1 MLPCSRDVS
10 IFLGERLPARQPV
23 TAWEDIMANMDY
35 PGPCPSCS
43 GIEGCASDASKKD
56 AVNRYCKGL
65 EMELN
70 AWKAQ
75 LYDILVATEKLSG
88 DDMSKMES
96 TLNMI
101 KSTVGE
107 LEAIKNQML
116 DTCPSTVDK
125 EGAIGSK
132 LEQLRNE
139 YSKALEILPA
149 GWFGG

>member
-1 MLPCSRDVS
+1 
-10 IFLGERLPARQPV
+10 
-23 TAWEDIMANMDY
+23 MANMDY

-43 GIEGCASDASKKD
+43 GIEGCTSDANRQD
-56 AVNRYCKGL
+56 AVKRYCKGL

-75 LYDILVATEKLSG
+75 LYDILVAAEKLSG
-88 DDMSKMES
+88 DDMSKMEN
-96 TLNMI
+96 TLTMI

-107 LEAIKNQML
+107 LEAVKNQML
-116 DTCPSTVDK
+116 DTCPSTVDQ

-139 YSKALEILPA
+139 YSKALEILPS